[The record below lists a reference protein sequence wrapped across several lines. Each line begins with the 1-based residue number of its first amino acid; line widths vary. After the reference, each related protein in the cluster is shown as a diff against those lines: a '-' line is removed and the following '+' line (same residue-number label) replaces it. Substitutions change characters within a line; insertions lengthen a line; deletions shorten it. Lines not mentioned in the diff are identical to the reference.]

1 MADEYPVET
10 SKTDRHAQPSPESV
24 RLVWVDL
31 IKALALIWIVV
42 NHISERIFGSPF
54 IANPTADWPPLVER
68 LAQLRPLT
76 GYGVWDIPLNL
87 LRYVGWSGDQGVQ
100 LFLIVSGFGLT
111 WGLLARH
118 GLASFDLSNF
128 YRRRALRIYPLWWGA
143 HLLFMMSWLLLGWGL
158 SVTDLS
164 TYISLVGIRATPG
177 LLYYFAP
184 AWWFFGLLIQLY
196 LVYPLLWEGLRRL
209 GPLWL
214 LITSCAVAFFARAVG
229 LMFLGSYI
237 DAWQRGAF
245 FITRLPE
252 FVLGISLAAWL
263 FRAPDRVERQWSSPL
278 ALVAALVAYSIGT
291 ALSLTLVGMAVAPF
305 LVGSAAFVLLYAPLR
320 RVNAT
325 LVLARL
331 GKWIG
336 QHSYSLFLMHHP
348 FVLLL
353 VPIGLANAAHSAVG
367 LAAAVLLT
375 MISAVALEW
384 AVNTALAIFGRW
396 QKQKGLLGA
405 WLRVAALAAAGVV
418 LLVGSELVVRQVAPQ
433 EILGWG
439 ERPSLEPDS
448 TVSWR
453 LKPSL
458 QIRLRWEGYDYQV
471 TSNSLGFPGPEYPPS
486 KPPQTLRI
494 LTTGDAFTSAEG
506 VDTGQA
512 WPRLLEDSLARRT
525 GRPVEVLN
533 FAITGYGPNQYA
545 AVIRSYAPIYKPDLI
560 IVEMFVNDY
569 QDVLI
574 SDEQFYQSIGFA
586 LPSQSSLYSIA
597 RLEHLR
603 RLIRL
608 QVVEPALELTLGK
621 PRPQGYFLG
630 NFAALEHNRTETE
643 AGRQKVGE
651 RLAEIKAA
659 ADQIDAQIVILMV
672 PAPVQVCGRDQLT
685 YYPRHVDLADAARFD
700 LDLPQRMTKEIADS
714 LSFGYYDLR
723 PVLQAL
729 PTGCPYQAYNMHW
742 TAAGHQAVANY
753 LSDALEADGYLGKP

>member
-1 MADEYPVET
+1 MADEYPVGM
-10 SKTDRHAQPSPESV
+10 SKTDKRAQISSEAV
-24 RLVWVDL
+24 RLAWVDL

-54 IANPTADWPPLVER
+54 IANPTVDWPPLAER

-76 GYGVWDIPLNL
+76 GYGVWNVPLNL

-111 WGLLARH
+111 WGLLTRY
-118 GLASFDLSNF
+118 GLASFAPPDF
-128 YRRRALRIYPLWWGA
+128 YRRRAMRIYPLWWGA

-164 TYISLVGIRATPG
+164 TYISLIGIRVTPG

-196 LVYPLLWEGLRRL
+196 LVYPFLWDGLRRL

-214 LITSCAVAFFARAVG
+214 LVTSCAVAFFARAVG
-229 LMFLGSYI
+229 LLFLGSYM
-237 DAWQRGAF
+237 DAWLRGAF
-245 FITRLPE
+245 FVTRLPE

-263 FRAPDRVERQWSSPL
+263 YRAPERVERQWSSPL
-278 ALVAALVAYSIGT
+278 ALVTALAVYSVGT
-291 ALSLTLVGMAVAPF
+291 ALSLTLIGMAVAPF
-305 LVGSAAFVLLYAPLR
+305 LVGSAAFVLLYAALR
-320 RVNAT
+320 RVGAANA
-325 LVLARL
+325 LARL

-348 FVLLL
+348 FILLL
-353 VPIGLANAAHSAVG
+353 VPIGLANAARSAAG
-367 LAAAVLLT
+367 IAAATLLT
-375 MISAVALEW
+375 VISAVALEW
-384 AVNTALAIFGRW
+384 VVNTALATFGRW
-396 QKQKGLLGA
+396 QNQKGLLGA
-405 WLRVAALAAAGVV
+405 GLRSAALVAAGAV
-418 LLVGSELVVRQVAPQ
+418 LLIGSELAVRQVAPQ
-433 EILGWG
+433 EIFGWG

-458 QIRLRWEGYDYQV
+458 QIRLRWEGYDYEV
-471 TSNSLGFPGPEYPPS
+471 TSNSLGFPGPEYSPL
-486 KPPQTLRI
+486 KQPQTLRI
-494 LTTGDAFTSAEG
+494 LTTGDAFSSAEG

-512 WPRLLEDSLARRT
+512 WPRLLETDLARRT
-525 GRPVEVLN
+525 GRSIEVLN

-545 AVIRSYAPIYKPDLI
+545 AVVRKYAPIYKPDLVVI
-560 IVEMFVNDY
+560 ELFVNDY
-569 QDVLI
+569 QDALI
-574 SDEQFYQSIGFA
+574 SDEQFYQSIGFDR
-586 LPSQSSLYSIA
+586 PPQNGLYSIV

-608 QVVEPALELTLGK
+608 QVVEPVLELTLGK

-630 NFAALEHNRTETE
+630 NFMSLERNRAETE

-659 ADQIDAQIVILMV
+659 ADQVGAQVAILMV
-672 PAPVQVCGRDQLT
+672 PAPVQVCGPEQLA
-685 YYPRHVDLADAARFD
+685 YYPKHVDLADSARFD
-700 LDLPQRMTKEIADS
+700 LDLPQRMTKEIANS

-723 PVLQAL
+723 PALRTL
-729 PTGCPYQAYNMHW
+729 PTGCPYQPNNMHW
-742 TAAGHQAVANY
+742 TAAGHQAVADY
-753 LSDALEADGYLGKP
+753 LAGALETDGYLGKP